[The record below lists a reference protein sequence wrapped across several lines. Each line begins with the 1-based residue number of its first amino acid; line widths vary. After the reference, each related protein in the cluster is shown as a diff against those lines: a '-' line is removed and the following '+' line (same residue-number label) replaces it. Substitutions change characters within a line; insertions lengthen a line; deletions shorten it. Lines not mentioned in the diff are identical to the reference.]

1 MRHIL
6 LLHHIMRHIPPQYR
20 TTRQL
25 HTTLSR
31 LTMSLSRTI
40 LLPLQDMDTLHHI
53 QLLLQ
58 DMDTLHHIQLLHTAT
73 LLHTP
78 LQRMGIPS
86 QPIHH
91 LSQHTEL
98 LSPDM
103 VLQSHIFQR
112 NQFY

>member
-6 LLHHIMRHIPPQYR
+6 LLHHIMRHIPPQHR

-25 HTTLSR
+25 HTILNQ
-31 LTMSLSRTI
+31 LTMNLSPTI
-40 LLPLQDMDTLHHI
+40 
-53 QLLLQ
+53 LLQ

-86 QPIHH
+86 QPIRH
-91 LSQHTEL
+91 LSQHMEL
-98 LSPDM
+98 LSQDM

-112 NQFY
+112 SQFY

>member
-6 LLHHIMRHIPPQYR
+6 LLHHIMRHIPPQHR

-25 HTTLSR
+25 HTILRQLRTTLSQLHTILSQ
-31 LTMSLSRTI
+31 LTMNLSPTI
-40 LLPLQDMDTLHHI
+40 
-53 QLLLQ
+53 LLQ

-91 LSQHTEL
+91 LSQHMEL
-98 LSPDM
+98 LNRDM

>member
-6 LLHHIMRHIPPQYR
+6 LLHHIMRHIPPQRR

-40 LLPLQDMDTLHHI
+40 LLP
-53 QLLLQ
+53 LQ

>member
-6 LLHHIMRHIPPQYR
+6 LLHHIMRHIPPQHR

-25 HTTLSR
+25 HTTLSQ
-31 LTMSLSRTI
+31 LTMNLSPTI
-40 LLPLQDMDTLHHI
+40 LH
-53 QLLLQ
+53 LLQ

-91 LSQHTEL
+91 LSQHMEL
-98 LSPDM
+98 LNQDM

>member
-1 MRHIL
+1 MRHLL
-6 LLHHIMRHIPPQYR
+6 LLHHIMLHIPPQYR
-20 TTRQL
+20 TMRQH
-25 HTTLSR
+25 HTILSQ
-31 LTMSLSRTI
+31 LTMNLSPTI
-40 LLPLQDMDTLHHI
+40 L
-53 QLLLQ
+53 LLLQ

-91 LSQHTEL
+91 LSQHMEL
-98 LSPDM
+98 QSQDM
-103 VLQSHIFQR
+103 VLQSHISQR

>member
-6 LLHHIMRHIPPQYR
+6 LLHRIMRHILPQHR

-25 HTTLSR
+25 HTTLSQ
-31 LTMSLSRTI
+31 LTMNLSPTI
-40 LLPLQDMDTLHHI
+40 LH
-53 QLLLQ
+53 LLQ

-91 LSQHTEL
+91 LSQHMEL
-98 LSPDM
+98 LSQDM

>member
-40 LLPLQDMDTLHHI
+40 LLP
-53 QLLLQ
+53 LQ

>member
-6 LLHHIMRHIPPQYR
+6 LLHHIMRHIPPQHR

-40 LLPLQDMDTLHHI
+40 LLP
-53 QLLLQ
+53 LQ

>member
-6 LLHHIMRHIPPQYR
+6 LLHHIMRHIPPQHR

-25 HTTLSR
+25 HTILSQ
-31 LTMSLSRTI
+31 LTMNLSHTI
-40 LLPLQDMDTLHHI
+40 LR
-53 QLLLQ
+53 LLQ

>member
-6 LLHHIMRHIPPQYR
+6 LLHHIMRHIPPQHR

-53 QLLLQ
+53 QLL
-58 DMDTLHHIQLLHTAT
+58 HTAT
-73 LLHTP
+73 LLHIP
-78 LQRMGIPS
+78 LQRMDIPS

-91 LSQHTEL
+91 LSQHMEL
-98 LSPDM
+98 LNQDM